1 MPNMCL
7 HMYQRKRSRE
17 AMEGKVS
24 WRTLSWKI
32 FMFLKIGQDWEEGSS
47 GNLELSVSCVSI
59 SCVLLCLDKTQKLYV
74 AYPYHVSYCVL
85 MIVCNIQCQH
95 TNSQHT
101 TTYRVNTHCPHTPHT
116 SARYSNQDT
125 ILKTHSNIQC
135 QHTDAELYCVLML
148 YVIVCGCV
156 FIMCVNVCWWM
167 W

>member
-1 MPNMCL
+1 MDPRSDFTGSCVVRFTCTPACSTVGVLVGVDSGGLL
-7 HMYQRKRSRE
+7 HCSRLWLP
-17 AMEGKVS
+17 AP
-24 WRTLSWKI
+24 
-32 FMFLKIGQDWEEGSS
+32 S

-74 AYPYHVSYCVL
+74 AYPYLVSYCVL

-156 FIMCVNVCWWM
+156 FIMCVNVC
-167 W
+167 